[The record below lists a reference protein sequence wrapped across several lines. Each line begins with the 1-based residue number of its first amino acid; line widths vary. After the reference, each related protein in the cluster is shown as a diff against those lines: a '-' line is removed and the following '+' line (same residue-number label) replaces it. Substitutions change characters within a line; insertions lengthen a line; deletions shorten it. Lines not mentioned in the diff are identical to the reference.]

1 MKLFTFLLLFSH
13 SVFSFAQEKTSPIA
27 DVVIERNVTVL
38 DLEGKTYE
46 NVTVRFKSVSPSNSI
61 WGIYRVSVKIKN
73 SEGETIWKKAFNN
86 AYLYVFS
93 DGQVQV
99 GKPNFNMIVIF
110 ENDDGSYS
118 GTIREKE
125 GVY

>member
-1 MKLFTFLLLFSH
+1 MKLFTFLLLCSH
-13 SVFSFAQEKTSPIA
+13 SIFSSAQEKTTPIV

-93 DGQVQV
+93 GGQVQV

-110 ENDDGSYS
+110 ENNDGSYS
-118 GTIREKE
+118 GMIREKE